1 MRLLFNVADRGDKY
15 EVISI
20 NTNEIAYAG
29 MRDDILE
36 VPSWEVYETVARNL
50 NEGKKVYIP
59 KILDQ
64 FLDVSDLIIEE
75 LDPLETAKQ
84 TAIIKARDIMYTT
97 RINKLGIAKFYK
109 FFVLSHYFADKGIFI
124 TDENREEKYLE
135 IINAAA
141 QLSDANASETM
152 IANLEEYINLLDEL
166 SEINAYLKALDEFN
180 EKVNEI
186 TVVSMEELEA
196 RANLQIDPSNPE
208 SVIDPLTAKMD
219 NEYVTV
225 DDAID
230 AVNDLFIEFAN
241 AWR

>member
-1 MRLLFNVADRGDKY
+1 
-15 EVISI
+15 
-20 NTNEIAYAG
+20 
-29 MRDDILE
+29 
-36 VPSWEVYETVARNL
+36 
-50 NEGKKVYIP
+50 
-59 KILDQ
+59 
-64 FLDVSDLIIEE
+64 E

>member
-20 NTNEIAYAG
+20 NTNEIAYTG

-36 VPSWEVYETVARNL
+36 VPSWEVYEAVARNL

-59 KILDQ
+59 KLLDQ
-64 FLDVSDLIIEE
+64 FLDVSDLVIEE
-75 LDPLETAKQ
+75 LDPLDTAKQ

-124 TDENREEKYLE
+124 TEENRENKYLE
-135 IINAAA
+135 IINSAA
-141 QLSDANASETM
+141 QLEDPDASEAM
-152 IANLEEYINLLDEL
+152 IANLEEYINLLDSL
-166 SEINAYLKALDEFN
+166 SEIKNILKDLDAFIES
-180 EKVNEI
+180 VNEV
-186 TVVSMEELEA
+186 TVISMEELEA

-208 SVIDPLTAKMD
+208 SVIDPLTTKMD

-230 AVNDLFIEFAN
+230 AINNLFIEFAN